1 MDSEIHSIKQMRI
14 LVVDDEPTNLFL
26 LERMLT
32 TAGFTEHISSRDPR
46 AVCALCAAYEP
57 DLIVL
62 DLHMPGISGL
72 DVLHQ
77 IRPWMR
83 RKGFLPVLV
92 VTADSRPEVR
102 EEVLQCGARDFLLR
116 VDGEIDEVETVL
128 RITNLLE
135 TRLMQLKLEH
145 VNTSLEERI
154 HERTIQMEAAQVE
167 IVNRLGMACNLRDD
181 QTGQHIVRVGDL
193 CRDIAI
199 EIDIDPADA
208 ELIGFAARLH
218 DIGKIG
224 LADDILLK
232 PGKLTEAELEVMR
245 RHTTVGS
252 ELLAGADSRILS
264 IAQTIALTHHERWDG
279 SGYPSGLKGD
289 QIPIPGRI
297 CAVADVFDSLT
308 HERPYKSAWPV
319 HEAIG
324 EILRCRGTHF
334 DPAIVDAFMRLRADA
349 GQERMAA

>member
-1 MDSEIHSIKQMRI
+1 MSSQIQSIRQMRI
-14 LVVDDEPTNLFL
+14 LVVDDEPSNLLL

-32 TAGFTEHISSRDPR
+32 TAGFTHHISCCDPWS
-46 AVCALCAAYEP
+46 VCELCTAYEP

-62 DLHMPGISGL
+62 DMHMPGVSGA

-83 RKGFLPVLV
+83 RKGYLPVLV
-92 VTADSRPEVR
+92 ITADTRR
-102 EEVLQCGARDFLLR
+102 ELRKEALGCGAKDFLVWSDVGL
-116 VDGEIDEVETVL
+116 DETEVVQ
-128 RITNLLE
+128 RISNLLE

-145 VNTSLEERI
+145 ANASFERRI
-154 HERTIQMEAAQVE
+154 QERTTQIEAAQVE

-181 QTGQHIVRVGDL
+181 QTGEHIIRVGDL

-199 EIDIDPADA
+199 EIGVDPAEA

-224 LADDILLK
+224 VADDILLK
-232 PGKLTEAELEVMR
+232 PGKLTDSEIDIMR

-252 ELLAGADSRILS
+252 ALLAGADSRVLS
-264 IAQTIALTHHERWDG
+264 LAQTIALTHHEWWDG
-279 SGYPSGLKGD
+279 MGYPYGLLGD
-289 QIPIPGRI
+289 NIPLPGRI

-308 HERPYKSAWPV
+308 HERPYKQAWPV
-319 HEAIG
+319 FEAIH
-324 EILRCRGTHF
+324 EIRRCRGTHF
-334 DPAIVDAFMRLRADA
+334 DPDIVDAFLRLRAEA
-349 GQERMAA
+349 EPERLAA